1 MRLTMEGDYHRAVG
15 DIDALDELER
25 ANALVDEYLRFVKA
39 NDIRKQVVDEIELPI
54 PKLGLV
60 KAFCVAI
67 AAEHRPDTRALLIR
81 AGLALAQYQ
90 PAIGPRILIEAQHH
104 CRAERSRMSA
114 RRLENIL
121 FMVAE
126 ERVRLGDL
134 FLAVAKRSLH

>member
-1 MRLTMEGDYHRAVG
+1 MRLTIEGDHHRAVG
-15 DIDALDELER
+15 DIDELDDLER
-25 ANALVDEYLRFVKA
+25 ASALVDDYLRFVKA
-39 NDIRKQVVDEIELPI
+39 NDIRKQVVDDIELPI

-60 KAFCVAI
+60 EAFCVAV

-90 PAIGPRILIEAQHH
+90 PEIGPRISMEAKHH
-104 CRAERSRMSA
+104 CRAERSRLSA

-134 FLAVAKRSLH
+134 FLAVVKSSLH

>member
-1 MRLTMEGDYHRAVG
+1 MRLTIEGGYHRAVG

-25 ANALVDEYLRFVKA
+25 ANALVDDYLRFVKA
-39 NDIRKQVVDEIELPI
+39 NDIRKQVIDEIELPV
-54 PKLGLV
+54 PKLRLV

-67 AAEHRPDTRALLIR
+67 ACERRPDTRALLIR

-90 PAIGPRILIEAQHH
+90 PGIGPRIFIGAHH
-104 CRAERSRMSA
+104 HFRSERSRFAA

-126 ERVRLGDL
+126 ARVRLGDL
-134 FLAVAKRSLH
+134 FLAVVKRSLH